1 MAQQVTLDGD
11 ELARGI
17 DERGGGELGHAVD
30 LARGVTDVLGIDEDG
45 DAGHGKGLGSECA
58 AMVRDNRCT

>member
-30 LARGVTDVLGIDEDG
+30 LDTFTVHLTDFLG
-45 DAGHGKGLGSECA
+45 
-58 AMVRDNRCT
+58 